1 MSFIITM
8 RNLTL
13 ILILFLLVACG
24 QLGAS
29 APPSPQPTPA
39 PTLAPTSVPAAALR
53 VGEKRPVELAGAQIL
68 SLSPDGRWLAARKD
82 KALCLYDAATLAE
95 QHCAEL
101 PDGQFDS
108 RGVAWSPDSTRIA
121 LTEDVYRTL
130 VESDLWVMDA
140 STGALTNLTDDGATG
155 SVLKPKTTGAD
166 PQFDAVPAWSPDSK
180 TLIFARTPASR
191 DQTALYRVAAT
202 GGEAQLVWTI
212 TTHGPFALFYGL
224 RWSRDGQHILY
235 TLAHPDADN
244 SGNGVWMVDQD
255 GRNARPVARATD
267 KDLGYPML
275 IDVTAR
281 GDRAL
286 IWYYLASQMYVTKP
300 NVSYYALLDLD
311 TGAIEPLKQAAG
323 DAPEFFS
330 PQNAIFSPDGSKL
343 LYSYRDGDLTTRLVV
358 RDLGGGAEQ
367 VLLSQPGKAIG
378 ASDFGQ
384 GLNWSADDTVYAA
397 AGPGSGLLLRLAGQ

>member
-1 MSFIITM
+1 M
-8 RNLTL
+8 RNLSL
-13 ILILFLLVACG
+13 ILMLFMLAACG
-24 QLGAS
+24 QFAAPAS
-29 APPSPQPTPA
+29 PSPPPTLA
-39 PTLAPTSVPAAALR
+39 PTVAPTSVPAAALR
-53 VGEKRPVELAGAQIL
+53 VAEKRPIALAGAQIL
-68 SLSPDGRWLAARKD
+68 SLSPDGRRLAARKD

-101 PDGQFDS
+101 PNGQFDS

-121 LTEDVYRTL
+121 LTEDLYRLL

-140 STGALTNLTDDGATG
+140 SSGALTDLTDDGAIG

-166 PQFDAVPAWSPDSK
+166 PQFDAAPAWSPDSK

-191 DQTALYRVAAT
+191 DRTAIYRVAAG
-202 GGEAQLVWTI
+202 GGEAQLVWTV
-212 TTHGPFALFYGL
+212 TTHGPFVLFYGL
-224 RWSRDGQHILY
+224 RWSLDGRHILY
-235 TLAHPDADN
+235 TLAHPESDN
-244 SGNGVWMVDQD
+244 SRNGVWIVDQD
-255 GRNARPVARATD
+255 GRNSRQLARATD
-267 KDLGYPML
+267 KLLGYPML

-286 IWYYLASQMYVTKP
+286 IWYYLASQLYVTKP

-323 DAPEFFS
+323 DAREFFS

-343 LYSYRDGDLTTRLVV
+343 LYSYRDADLAARLVV
-358 RDLGGGAEQ
+358 RDLSGGPEQ

-397 AGPGSGLLLRLAGQ
+397 AGPGSGLLLRLAGP